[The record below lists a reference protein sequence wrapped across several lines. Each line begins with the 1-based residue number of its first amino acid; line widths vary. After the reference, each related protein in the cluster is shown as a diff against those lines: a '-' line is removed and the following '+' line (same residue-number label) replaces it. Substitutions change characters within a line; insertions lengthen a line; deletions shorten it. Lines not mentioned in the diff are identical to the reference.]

1 MSLVFFDTPENMRKP
16 LVFCF
21 QGAPKET
28 SGIKWVK
35 DLNIRII
42 MQLKFHLFYLTNQ
55 CHIYFVQE
63 GLSFIK
69 IILAVEKEANV

>member
-1 MSLVFFDTPENMRKP
+1 
-16 LVFCF
+16 
-21 QGAPKET
+21 
-28 SGIKWVK
+28 
-35 DLNIRII
+35 

-55 CHIYFVQE
+55 YHIYFVQE